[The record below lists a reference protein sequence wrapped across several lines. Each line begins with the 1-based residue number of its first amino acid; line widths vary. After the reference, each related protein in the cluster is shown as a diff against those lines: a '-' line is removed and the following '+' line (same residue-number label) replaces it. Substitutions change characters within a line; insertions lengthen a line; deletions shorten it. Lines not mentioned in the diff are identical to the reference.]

1 MKIKKN
7 IGSLDKLIR
16 YIVALILVVTG
27 AIVLKEMLFIGILL
41 LVLALVL
48 ALTALFSFCGLYWL
62 FGITTCPLKK
72 E

>member
-48 ALTALFSFCGLYWL
+48 ALTALFSFCGLYSL